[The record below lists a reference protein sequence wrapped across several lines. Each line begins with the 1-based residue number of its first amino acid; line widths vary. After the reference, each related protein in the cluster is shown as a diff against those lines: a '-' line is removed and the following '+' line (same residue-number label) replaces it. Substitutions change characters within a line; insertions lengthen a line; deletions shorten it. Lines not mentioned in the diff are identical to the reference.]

1 MACVVGLD
9 EVRVG
14 QFEARG
20 TKCGACVSFHLMLLL

>member
-20 TKCGACVSFHLMLLL
+20 TICGGMCQFVTPVY

>member
-9 EVRVG
+9 KVRVG

-20 TKCGACVSFHLMLLL
+20 TICGVCVSFSHSVY

>member
-14 QFEARG
+14 QLEARG
-20 TKCGACVSFHLMLLL
+20 TICGVCVSFH